1 MEFGRQTRIIA
12 SPYGAKAQSLSFDRE
27 TLENLDKNGFL
38 VPFDCNEIAIPIQF
52 SLQSTAI
59 SRSRYEVR
67 NSRISVP
74 LLNIDIDLVITEMHI
89 SNREKRRKTLKKIK
103 KNGLNYFESK
113 VCQLWSILHSQQQ
126 SIFLMTST

>member
-103 KNGLNYFESK
+103 K
-113 VCQLWSILHSQQQ
+113 
-126 SIFLMTST
+126 MA